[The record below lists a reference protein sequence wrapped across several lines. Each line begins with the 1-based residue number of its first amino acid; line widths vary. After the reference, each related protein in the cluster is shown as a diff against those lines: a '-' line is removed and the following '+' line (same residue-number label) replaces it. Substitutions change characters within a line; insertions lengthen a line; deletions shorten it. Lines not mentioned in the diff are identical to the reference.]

1 MSKSEIS
8 SDSEIAAVVER
19 LTSAVLDKN
28 NAAKFDRKQITEM
41 LTSALQLARDKPNTL
56 NLKIANAALTEMREA
71 FAMFAPY
78 TERKK
83 VTIFGSARTT
93 KDDPLY
99 KLTEQV
105 AKALADDGW
114 MVVTGAGPGIM
125 EAGMSGAGREMSIGV
140 SIRLPFETSANPII
154 AGDDKYVSMRY
165 FFTRK
170 LMLVKESHAFICMP
184 GGFGTLDE
192 MFELL
197 TLLQTGKGNPV
208 PLVLLDLPGD
218 PFWSSVDTFVK
229 TSLLPRNLVSES
241 DLALYHVAAGVTE
254 AVTEIGNFYTNYHS
268 MRIVGKKI
276 VLRVKNQ
283 VTDSLLRELNL
294 KFADLCESGR
304 IERIEPT
311 SPEISDHDNL
321 DKFRIAFAFA
331 RRDFGGLRS
340 LIDLLNSSVHQ
351 VS

>member
-41 LTSALQLARDKPNTL
+41 LISALQLARDKPNTL

-218 PFWSSVDTFVK
+218 PFWSSVDSFVK

-254 AVTEIGNFYTNYHS
+254 AVTEIGNFYSNYHS

-340 LIDLLNSSVHQ
+340 LIDLLNSSVR
-351 VS
+351 